1 MGELLDAIGSVF
13 EECNSTLLLV
23 HHTTK
28 HVPPGEP
35 LQLDNLAF
43 AGFAEFAAQWLLL
56 NRRTPY
62 QLGSGHHELWLSMGA
77 RAGHGGLYGVDAA
90 VGDPGTDARGERQD
104 G

>member
-1 MGELLDAIGSVF
+1 
-13 EECNSTLLLV
+13 
-23 HHTTK
+23 
-28 HVPPGEP
+28 
-35 LQLDNLAF
+35 
-43 AGFAEFAAQWLLL
+43 LLL